1 MRGSAFLC
9 RLACPFD
16 STQDYNGLTRSPL
29 GGGSCHVLSLGY
41 ILIYLA
47 FQSFENIVVQVS
59 KFVCPISNL
68 VASVSPKFILVEF
81 VNGVLFVDSDTL
93 YIVTSV

>member
-1 MRGSAFLC
+1 MRSSAFLC
-9 RLACPFD
+9 HLARPFD

-41 ILIYLA
+41 VLISLA
-47 FQSFENIVVQVS
+47 FKSCENIVVQVS

-68 VASVSPKFILVEF
+68 VVPPKFILVEF
-81 VNGVLFVDSDTL
+81 LNGVLFVVLGTL